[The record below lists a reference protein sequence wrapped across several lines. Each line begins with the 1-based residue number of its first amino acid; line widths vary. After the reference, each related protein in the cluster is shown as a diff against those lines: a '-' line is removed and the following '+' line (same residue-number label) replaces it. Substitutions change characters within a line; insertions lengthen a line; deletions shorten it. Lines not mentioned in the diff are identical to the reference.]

1 MITPILLSIVAA
13 VSASGSDMP
22 ISGFASHPITLE
34 SPISQ
39 GKKIE
44 LSVMV
49 GDKVASDQLAVAG
62 TVKFTVKV
70 TAADPINS
78 VEFYVGDDI
87 RDTDG
92 STPYEFT
99 IDTLGEAEGTLKIT
113 FIAYTSEGD
122 QGKKVFTLNVDNG
135 GSKGAEW
142 NVAQGNECLS
152 ISKWDEA
159 IRFGKVALKVNAN
172 FNPARL
178 LMARANMGKGAFD
191 QAQKYAEDAI
201 SNDPKYFEALDFLSS
216 IHLQRAFATFN
227 RPSGKREETLAIIR
241 QALKGA
247 VENRKI
253 VLDNSLEK
261 LGAPTDANRLAV
273 ADMAIKAGRYSVAV
287 AALSDAF
294 KKDSSNSAIANRIT
308 YAQLRSGR
316 IDDAAITMQ
325 ENQRANG
332 VDGFGYALIAII
344 QTFKGADTAAD
355 EAMKEAIL
363 SEPDSIG
370 VQTSQA
376 FIALKR
382 GRIDV
387 MGTLIT
393 RLAKDQGQRTE
404 VSYFL
409 STLNNAA
416 QRYVEANRA
425 FEQAVLA
432 EPTNYDM
439 YVQRG
444 NEALAI
450 IAAGR
455 VNNEERQY
463 QYDVARTFYDTALIA
478 KPESAEALSAIAI
491 IDLFVGKKSEA
502 ASYAK
507 AASQAAPGYAPG
519 QYVKAM
525 ADSVMES
532 ELKSRAEAIRK
543 SAQGGNVSDDDR
555 KRIQQL
561 NAESNSYGKS
571 AVEAMNIA
579 MKLDKTN
586 LSGRTIPTSHEAFSY
601 FIRHNRLPLLV
612 LPK

>member
-1 MITPILLSIVAA
+1 MITPILLSIIAA
-13 VSASGSDMP
+13 STNTGLASPNSGYSALA
-22 ISGFASHPITLE
+22 F
-34 SPISQ
+34 SQ
-39 GKKIE
+39 GAAAAQAKKVE

-49 GDKVASDQLAVAG
+49 GDKVASDQLTVAG
-62 TVKFTVKV
+62 TIRFIVKV
-70 TAADPINS
+70 SAKDAINS

-99 IDTLGEAEGTLKIT
+99 VDTLGEAEGALKIT

-122 QGKKVFTLNVDNG
+122 QGKKILTLNVDNG

-142 NVAQGNECLS
+142 NVAQGNDCLS

-159 IRFGKVALKVNAN
+159 IRFGRVALKVNAN

-191 QAQKYAEDAI
+191 QAQKYAEDAV
-201 SNDPKYFEALDFLSS
+201 SSDPKYYEAVDFLSS
-216 IHLQRAFATFN
+216 IHLQRAFVTFN
-227 RPSGKREETLAIIR
+227 RGEKREETMATIR

-247 VENRKI
+247 VVNRRI
-253 VLDNSLEK
+253 VLDNSLDK
-261 LGAPTDANRLAV
+261 LGAPTDANRLVV
-273 ADMAIKAGRYSVAV
+273 ADMAIKAGRYSVAIS
-287 AALSDAF
+287 ALSEAF
-294 KKDSSNSAIANRIT
+294 KKDTANSAFANRIT

-316 IDDAAITMQ
+316 LDDAAVTMQ
-325 ENQRANG
+325 EHQRSNG
-332 VDGFGYALIAII
+332 LDGFGYSLLAII
-344 QTFKGADTAAD
+344 QTFRGDDVAAD

-363 SEPDSIG
+363 SEPDSLGI
-370 VQTSQA
+370 QTSQA

-382 GRIDV
+382 GRMDV
-387 MGTLIT
+387 MGILIN

-404 VSYFL
+404 VNFYL
-409 STLNNAA
+409 STLNNSA
-416 QRYVEANRA
+416 QRYAESARA
-425 FEQAVLA
+425 FERAVLA

-450 IAAGR
+450 VAGGR
-455 VNNEERQY
+455 VRDEERKY
-463 QYDVARTFYDTALIA
+463 QVEVARTFYDTALIA

-491 IDLFVGKKSEA
+491 IDILVGKNIEA

-507 AASQAAPGYAPG
+507 AATQAAPGYAPG
-519 QYVKAM
+519 QFVKAM
-525 ADSVMES
+525 VDSVMES
-532 ELKSRAEAIRK
+532 DFKSRAEAIRK
-543 SAQGGNVSDDDR
+543 NAPGGNMTDDDR
-555 KRIQQL
+555 KRLQQL
-561 NAESNSYGKS
+561 NTDSNSYGKS
-571 AVEAMNIA
+571 SIEAMNLA

-586 LSGRTIPTSHEAFSY
+586 LSGRKIPTSQEAFTY